1 MKMLRLTRARRA
13 ATEQDRQK
21 ALAVMRATY
30 QREKGWVHD
39 VEPMFPVE
47 DLLSGD
53 YRGSSR
59 RDAMSR
65 SACCASSTTRR
76 SNNTRSTA

>member
-47 DLLSGD
+47 DLL
-53 YRGSSR
+53 RGNVSW
-59 RDAMSR
+59 
-65 SACCASSTTRR
+65 
-76 SNNTRSTA
+76 

>member
-1 MKMLRLTRARRA
+1 MKMLRLTRARRV

-39 VEPMFPVE
+39 VEPMFPAE
-47 DLLSGD
+47 DLLRGD
-53 YRGSSR
+53 VSWFI
-59 RDAMSR
+59 A
-65 SACCASSTTRR
+65 TRR
-76 SNNTRSTA
+76 HEPMGVLRVLYEPPRNVNQ

>member
-1 MKMLRLTRARRA
+1 MKMLRLTRARRV
-13 ATEQDRQK
+13 ATEQDRQR

-47 DLLSGD
+47 DMRRGD
-53 YRGSSR
+53 VSWFI
-59 RDAMSR
+59 A
-65 SACCASSTTRR
+65 TRR
-76 SNNTRSTA
+76 NEPIGVLRVLYDPPIELYQK

>member
-1 MKMLRLTRARRA
+1 MLRLTRARRA

-47 DLLSGD
+47 DLVRGD
-53 YRGSSR
+53 VSWFVATR
-59 RDAMSR
+59 RDAV
-65 SACCASSTTRR
+65 CV
-76 SNNTRSTA
+76 